1 MLRRQVFTC
10 IVKEWLSLVRV
21 ADSWRKRRPNSSK
34 VGFKLSVMPYNLIC
48 TMYVAPL
55 CVYDT
60 VSQIGAIFTNNII
73 EINIILTSAPVQV
86 IVGQGGDLTD

>member
-1 MLRRQVFTC
+1 
-10 IVKEWLSLVRV
+10 
-21 ADSWRKRRPNSSK
+21 
-34 VGFKLSVMPYNLIC
+34 
-48 TMYVAPL
+48 MYVAPL

-60 VSQIGAIFTNNII
+60 VSQIGAIFTNSI